1 MKFIHYGCWNNI
13 DCEKRN
19 NLNYRN
25 IILDYIER
33 YENDYKFL
41 ILSGDNWYGNKN
53 NLDKNKYYYTN
64 ILYSGFIKLYHL
76 NKKCHLVLG
85 NHDEDI
91 SKIDRIDEL
100 PTKSMKDFSNDIRK
114 NCMLNTEKYY
124 LNNLNINNIN
134 NLPLPDLKDLNNINN
149 NFNNANINRK
159 NKFKLILHESL
170 ENPEYNIDGN
180 NIFIYINT
188 NIFANNKLNKEYFIN
203 YINKIRTLL
212 EGNINKIPFIIGH
225 VPFISI
231 KKKLNNIIYPILDN
245 INLDIMDYFINTIKQ
260 YNPIYLCAD
269 THNFEL
275 SVLDD
280 KIAQIVVGTG
290 GADPDLVSDFLNYDK
305 LFQDKIH
312 NHDLKLFANDSYGYS
327 IIEIKNG
334 KIYVQ
339 YKKLISSNNKIINK
353 VYNYEITRN
362 NNISIKF
369 LNMSDLNKKVNN
381 DDIQKSNVSKSN
393 ICNNLNDNNVIK
405 TIISDKSIYCYI
417 KKEK

>member
-1 MKFIHYGCWNNI
+1 
-13 DCEKRN
+13 
-19 NLNYRN
+19 
-25 IILDYIER
+25 
-33 YENDYKFL
+33 
-41 ILSGDNWYGNKN
+41 
-53 NLDKNKYYYTN
+53 
-64 ILYSGFIKLYHL
+64 
-76 NKKCHLVLG
+76 
-85 NHDEDI
+85 
-91 SKIDRIDEL
+91 
-100 PTKSMKDFSNDIRK
+100 
-114 NCMLNTEKYY
+114 
-124 LNNLNINNIN
+124 
-134 NLPLPDLKDLNNINN
+134 
-149 NFNNANINRK
+149 
-159 NKFKLILHESL
+159 
-170 ENPEYNIDGN
+170 
-180 NIFIYINT
+180 
-188 NIFANNKLNKEYFIN
+188 
-203 YINKIRTLL
+203 
-212 EGNINKIPFIIGH
+212 
-225 VPFISI
+225 
-231 KKKLNNIIYPILDN
+231 
-245 INLDIMDYFINTIKQ
+245 
-260 YNPIYLCAD
+260 
-269 THNFEL
+269 
-275 SVLDD
+275 LDD